1 MIDNKELKSFREN
14 KLPLYLT
21 LVMTKSGMSPVVI
34 KILQEQRNV
43 FIKQLEFLNGELEIA
58 TSPHRKKMINIRIT
72 KLIEK
77 IRQIRS
83 SLWEI

>member
-43 FIKQLEFLNGELEIA
+43 FIKQLEFLNSELEIA
-58 TSPHRKKMINIRIT
+58 VSPHRKKMINMRIT